1 MLLKT
6 CKETSLEI
14 TLQWVINAH
23 GFSPYQL
30 VFGMNTRPPNV
41 LSNGPPALEGLSES
55 KIIASILR
63 SMHEARKTFIKSE
76 SSEKILCAL
85 RHNLR
90 SYKDAIFTTGV
101 DIYYM
106 RNNSKRWKGP
116 GKVIGVD
123 GQQILVKHGSFYI
136 TCHWSHVILKDED
149 VRKRTLQ
156 SSHIT
161 ANWCSRSKHEWQ
173 FNSCSDA
180 QDRNASNDNHTD
192 SLQWSDSDDDSQE
205 CHDSEWQET
214 MCCVMPSGQSCTA
227 LTDNVKEKEDLI
239 VTDGKVLQKGA
250 RVAYKLFDDHQ
261 QQESTIIGHAGH
273 ATGQNKFWFN
283 IQKEYKSLE
292 SLNFEALEH
301 WKELSTEELLLYSV
315 SDQVDVKEAKLQELQ
330 SWFDHNLYVKVPND
344 GQKYISTRC
353 VLTEKICQLK

>member
-1 MLLKT
+1 
-6 CKETSLEI
+6 
-14 TLQWVINAH
+14 
-23 GFSPYQL
+23 
-30 VFGMNTRPPNV
+30 
-41 LSNGPPALEGLSES
+41 
-55 KIIASILR
+55 
-63 SMHEARKTFIKSE
+63 
-76 SSEKILCAL
+76 
-85 RHNLR
+85 
-90 SYKDAIFTTGV
+90 
-101 DIYYM
+101 
-106 RNNSKRWKGP
+106 
-116 GKVIGVD
+116 
-123 GQQILVKHGSFYI
+123 
-136 TCHWSHVILKDED
+136 
-149 VRKRTLQ
+149 
-156 SSHIT
+156 
-161 ANWCSRSKHEWQ
+161 
-173 FNSCSDA
+173 
-180 QDRNASNDNHTD
+180 
-192 SLQWSDSDDDSQE
+192 
-205 CHDSEWQET
+205 
-214 MCCVMPSGQSCTA
+214 MPSGQSCTA

-292 SLNFEALEH
+292 SLNFEALEQ